1 MQMSEDKILQEELFI
16 FTKMA
21 EGDQGAL
28 RFFFDKYYD
37 DLCHFINTYIHNHVI
52 SEEIV
57 QDIFIQFWDNKK
69 ELNLSYSVKGYLYKL
84 SKNRSLNHIRDE
96 KRKRRIYDTILADYT
111 TVSIEDDSYL
121 DNEQFRLI
129 ITTAIKGLPAQ
140 CREIYALC
148 KEGHLTYKE
157 VAEKMGISVK
167 TVENQMG
174 IALKKLKANLLPYYD
189 KIFILLIINVL
200 RSI

>member
-1 MQMSEDKILQEELFI
+1 MTEETKLPEELFI
-16 FTKMA
+16 FSRMVG
-21 EGDQGAL
+21 GDQGAL
-28 RFFFDKYYD
+28 RFFFDKYYE
-37 DLCHFINTYIHNHVI
+37 DLCHFINAYIHNHAI
-52 SEEIV
+52 SEELV

-69 ELNLSYSVKGYLYKL
+69 QLELSYSVKAYLYKL

-96 KRKRRIYDTILADYT
+96 KRKRRIHDSILAGST
-111 TVSIEDDSYL
+111 GVSVEDDSYL
-121 DNEQFRLI
+121 DSEQLKI
-129 ITTAIKGLPAQ
+129 IIITAIKALPAQ
-140 CREIYALC
+140 CREIYTLC
-148 KEGHLTYKE
+148 KEEQLTYKE

-200 RSI
+200 KSM